1 MTGSRG
7 SLHLLDWAEPRI
19 RLLHHTW
26 LAFFITFVIWFAHV
40 SLMPTIAASMQLT
53 DAQVKA
59 ILVLNVALTIP
70 ARILVGIV
78 VDRFG
83 PRISYTVLL
92 VVCGLLCVGFAAAQ
106 TFEQLAIMRFLLGL
120 TGAGFVIGIRLVS
133 EWFPARQ
140 LGVAEGIYGGWGNF
154 GAAVAKTGVP
164 VLAVSVFGGAFGW
177 RYAIG
182 VTGLLAIAYAGV
194 FYHQVRDT
202 PEGGIYFKAK
212 SAGALE
218 VTSRGDLWFYAV
230 VNLPIHLILY
240 VLVWRLSDAGL
251 GVLPR
256 GLALAAYAIVTFMVV
271 SHTWK
276 IWRVN
281 AHVLRREVPA
291 EQRYRFKQVAVLDL
305 AYLACFGSEI
315 AVVSMLPTFF
325 GTTFG
330 LSTVAMGLMAG
341 SFTVMNVVARPMGG
355 WLSDRVGRRRVL
367 VGCLAA
373 QTVGY
378 LALSRIE
385 AGWGVALAVVITL
398 VTSVF
403 VQAACGA
410 VYSMVPLIQRRMTG
424 QIAGMA
430 GAYGNVGGVLFLTV
444 LSFVGPQELFV
455 AIAGV
460 SVLAFGAACFVD
472 EPRGFMVEVDE
483 AGRVSRIAVE

>member
-1 MTGSRG
+1 M
-7 SLHLLDWAEPRI
+7 AEPRV
-19 RLLHHTW
+19 RLLHYTW

-40 SLMPTIAASMQLT
+40 SLMPTIAASMQLS
-53 DAQVKA
+53 DAEVKA

-70 ARILVGIV
+70 ARILVGAL

-83 PRISYTVLL
+83 PRTSYSVLL
-92 VVCGLLCVGFAAAQ
+92 VVCGLLCVAFAGAQ
-106 TFEQLAIMRFLLGL
+106 TFEQLAVTRFLLGL

-133 EWFPARQ
+133 EWFPPRE
-140 LGVAEGIYGGWGNF
+140 LGIAEGIYGGWGNF

-164 VLAVSVFGGAFGW
+164 VLAVSVFGGALGW

-182 VTGLLAIAYAGV
+182 LCGLVAIGYAGV
-194 FYHQVRDT
+194 FYLRVRDT
-202 PEGGIYFKAK
+202 PDGSTYFKPK
-212 SAGALE
+212 STGALE
-218 VTSRGDLWFYAV
+218 VTSKGDLLFYGL
-230 VNLPIHLILY
+230 VNLPVHLILY
-240 VLVWRLSDAGL
+240 VLVWRLSEGEL

-256 GLALAAYAIVTFMVV
+256 SLELASYAIITFMVV

-276 IWRVN
+276 IWQVN
-281 AHVLRREVPA
+281 RHLLEREVPA

-325 GTTFG
+325 GTTFE
-330 LSTVAMGLMAG
+330 LSTLWMGLMAG

-367 VGCLAA
+367 VACLAT

-378 LALSRIE
+378 LVLSRVD
-385 AGWGVALAVVITL
+385 ASWGVVLAVVVTL
-398 VTSVF
+398 CTSVF

-444 LSFVGPQELFV
+444 LSLVGPHELFV
-455 AIAGV
+455 VIAGV
-460 SVLAFGAACFVD
+460 SLLAFGAACFVD

-483 AGRVSRIAVE
+483 RGEVQRIAVE